1 MLIQHV
7 LVLATVVTLGALYL
21 VRWVRCRAPYGLP
34 RVLPWKLTGR
44 ARVVWRERP
53 FFGWGR
59 DWFGLTR
66 FAFGTRE
73 DSVGVVGPP
82 RVGKTAGVLIPQALM
97 WGGSLISTST
107 KPDILRASAGRRLQL
122 ALHHGGKV
130 YVYAPSAPGRVEGMQ
145 PVRWSPLAGCQE
157 ARTAALRVETL
168 VQAAQT
174 GRGIENADHWRAGAS
189 RILRPYFLAAAHH
202 ITRPGDFALVREWLA
217 GHEFREPLATLASL
231 RTFAGDQW
239 ATELRGVAE
248 TPERERGSFFSSAQN
263 AVAATAD
270 PNVLRSCSGT
280 DLDPVEFLSTRS
292 TLYIVAP
299 SEHQEAVAPLISA
312 LIEYIVTVAYDLHR
326 EGRLPARLG
335 LGLDELANIAP
346 LPKLESI
353 VSQGGGQGVNTTW
366 AAQSQAQLRHRFGE
380 HAADAIWS
388 ATRSKLVFGGLADGN
403 SLDQLSRLIGDHR
416 VKSRTTTTERCH
428 GGSRRQTTTGYEWRP
443 RVSAAE
449 LRQLPPKWALLL
461 YHERRPYVLRAPI
474 ATKRLRLRRALLPWP
489 TAAVLPVVTV
499 PPAVEP
505 DLVAAETPVV
515 LPIPQS
521 GAPEAGVRARPQ
533 VVQAGEAPV
542 ETVVAPRA
550 EP

>member
-1 MLIQHV
+1 MLIQH
-7 LVLATVVTLGALYL
+7 LVIPATVAILGALYL
-21 VRWVRCRAPYGLP
+21 LRQLRCRAPYKLP
-34 RVLPWKLTGR
+34 RVLPWKLVRR
-44 ARVVWRERP
+44 ARVTWRERP

-59 DWFGLTR
+59 DWFGITR
-66 FAFGTRE
+66 FAFGTHE

-122 ALHHGGKV
+122 ALQHGGKV
-130 YVYAPSAPGRVEGMQ
+130 YLYAPTAAGPMEGMR
-145 PVRWSPLAGCQE
+145 PVRWSPLAGCHDP
-157 ARTAALRVETL
+157 RIAALRVETL

-189 RILRPYFLAAAHH
+189 RILRPYFLAAANHPE
-202 ITRPGDFALVREWLA
+202 RQGDFTVVREWLA
-217 GHEFREPLATLASL
+217 GQVFREPLAILTSL
-231 RTFAGDQW
+231 RTFGGDYW
-239 ATELRGVAE
+239 AAELRGVAD

-270 PNVLRSCSGT
+270 PNVLRSCSRT
-280 DLDPVEFLSTRS
+280 DLEPVEFLTTRS
-292 TLYIVAP
+292 TLYIVSP

-312 LIEYIVTVAYDLHR
+312 LIEYIVTIAYELHR

-353 VSQGGGQGVNTTW
+353 VSQGGGQGVSTTW

-403 SLDQLSRLIGDHR
+403 SLNQLSRLIGDHR
-416 VKSRTTTTERCH
+416 VKSQTTTTERRQ

-449 LRQLPPKWALLL
+449 LRQLPPRWALLL
-461 YHERRPYVLRAPI
+461 YHERKPYLLRAPI
-474 ATKRLRLRRALLPWP
+474 AAKRLRLRRALLPLADRCRAAGRDR
-489 TAAVLPVVTV
+489 TA
-499 PPAVEP
+499 
-505 DLVAAETPVV
+505 
-515 LPIPQS
+515 
-521 GAPEAGVRARPQ
+521 GWG
-533 VVQAGEAPV
+533 
-542 ETVVAPRA
+542 
-550 EP
+550 

>member
-1 MLIQHV
+1 MLKSLLLICIALALVVV
-7 LVLATVVTLGALYL
+7 LYGL
-21 VRWVRCRAPYGLP
+21 RNIRCRAPYNLP
-34 RVLPWKLTGR
+34 RALPWKLIGR
-44 ARVVWRERP
+44 ARVSWRERP
-53 FFGWGR
+53 FCGWGR
-59 DWFGLTR
+59 DWFGVTR

-97 WGGSLISTST
+97 WGGPLISTST
-107 KPDILRASAGRRLQL
+107 KPDILRATAGRRLQL
-122 ALHHGGKV
+122 AQRHGGKV
-130 YVYAPSAPGRVEGMQ
+130 FLYAPTANGRIEGME
-145 PVRWSPLAGCQE
+145 PARWSPLAGCQDP
-157 ARTAALRVETL
+157 RIAALRVETL

-202 ITRPGDFALVREWLA
+202 PTRRGDFAVVREWLA
-217 GHEFREPLATLASL
+217 GHEFRDPLAILASL
-231 RTFAGDQW
+231 RTFGGDHW
-239 ATELRGVAE
+239 AAELRGVAE

-270 PNVLRSCSGT
+270 PNVLRSCSAT
-280 DLDPVEFLSTRS
+280 DLEPIEFLTTRS
-292 TLYIVAP
+292 TLYVISP

-326 EGRLPARLG
+326 QGMLPARLG

-388 ATRSKLVFGGLADGN
+388 ATRSKLVFGGLGDGR
-403 SLDQLSRLIGDHR
+403 SLEQLSRLVGDHQI
-416 VKSRTTTTERCH
+416 KTRTTATDRSSGVKQH
-428 GGSRRQTTTGYEWRP
+428 HTTTGLEWRP
-443 RVSAAE
+443 RLSVAE

-461 YHERRPYVLRAPI
+461 YQERKPYVVRAPI
-474 ATKRLRLRRALLPWP
+474 AARRWRLRRVLLPWP
-489 TAAVLPVVTV
+489 VTLAPPVVSEQ
-499 PPAVEP
+499 PAVQQAQPNGRVPEG
-505 DLVAAETPVV
+505 
-515 LPIPQS
+515 IPLAQS
-521 GAPEAGVRARPQ
+521 GRQEVGAIPGLR
-533 VVQAGEAPV
+533 VVQPDGVGPA
-542 ETVVAPRA
+542 TVVEA
-550 EP
+550 EE

>member
-1 MLIQHV
+1 MLIPHLFV
-7 LVLATVVTLGALYL
+7 IGSVVTLSVLYL
-21 VRWVRCRAPYGLP
+21 VRWLRCRAPYRLP
-34 RVLPWKLTGR
+34 RVLPWKLTAR
-44 ARVVWRERP
+44 AAVAWRERP
-53 FFGWGR
+53 FLGWGR

-66 FAFGTRE
+66 FALATQE

-122 ALHHGGKV
+122 ALQHGGNV
-130 YVYAPSAPGRVEGMQ
+130 YLYAPTAKGPMEGIR
-145 PVRWSPLAGCQE
+145 PVRWSPLAGC
-157 ARTAALRVETL
+157 RDPRIAALRVETL

-189 RILRPYFLAAAHH
+189 RILRPYFLAASHH
-202 ITRPGDFALVREWLA
+202 PTRDGDFATVREWLS
-217 GHEFREPLATLASL
+217 GHEFREPLAILGSL
-231 RTFAGDQW
+231 RTFGGDYW
-239 ATELRGVAE
+239 AAELRGVAD

-270 PNVLRSCSGT
+270 PNVLRACGAT
-280 DLDPVEFLSTRS
+280 ELEPVHFLTTRS
-292 TLYIVAP
+292 TLYVVSP

-326 EGRLPARLG
+326 DGLLPARLM

-388 ATRSKLVFGGLADGN
+388 ATRSKLVFGGLGDGH
-403 SLDQLSRLIGDHR
+403 SLDQLSRLVGDHQ
-416 VKSRTTTTERCH
+416 VKTQTSTKDRSS
-428 GGSRRQTTTGYEWRP
+428 GVKRRHTTTGYEWRP
-443 RVSAAE
+443 RLTVAE

-461 YHERRPYVLRAPI
+461 YQERKPYLLRAPI
-474 ATKRLRLRRALLPWP
+474 AVKRWRLRHALLPWP
-489 TAAVLPVVTV
+489 ITVAPPVVTREADVQRAQPNGKV
-499 PPAVEP
+499 PEGIP
-505 DLVAAETPVV
+505 VARSRRA
-515 LPIPQS
+515 
-521 GAPEAGVRARPQ
+521 EAGAAPRLH
-533 VVQAGEAPV
+533 VVQGDGGATATV
-542 ETVVAPRA
+542 EDAND
-550 EP
+550 

>member
-1 MLIQHV
+1 MLIQHL
-7 LVLATVVTLGALYL
+7 LVLATLAILGLLYL
-21 VRWVRCRAPYGLP
+21 LRQLRCRAPYKLP
-34 RVLPWKLTGR
+34 RVLPWKLVGR
-44 ARVVWRERP
+44 ARVTWRERP

-66 FAFGTRE
+66 FAFGTPE

-97 WGGSLISTST
+97 WAGSLISTST
-107 KPDILRASAGRRLQL
+107 KPDVLRATAGRRLQL
-122 ALHHGGKV
+122 AQQHGGKV
-130 YVYAPSAPGRVEGMQ
+130 YLYAPTAPSQVEGMK
-145 PVRWSPLAGCQE
+145 PGRWSPLAGCQDP
-157 ARTAALRVETL
+157 RIAALRVETL

-202 ITRPGDFALVREWLA
+202 PERQGDFTVVREWLA
-217 GHEFREPLATLASL
+217 GHVFREPLAILASL
-231 RTFAGDQW
+231 RTFGGDCW
-239 ATELRGVAE
+239 AAELRGVAD

-280 DLDPVEFLSTRS
+280 DLEPVEFLTTRS
-292 TLYIVAP
+292 TLYIVSP

-326 EGRLPARLG
+326 GGMLPARLG

-353 VSQGGGQGVNTTW
+353 VSQGGGQGVSTTW
-366 AAQSQAQLRHRFGE
+366 AAQSHAQLRHRFGE

-388 ATRSKLVFGGLADGN
+388 ATRSKLVFGGLGDGH
-403 SLDQLSRLIGDHR
+403 SLEQLSRLVGDHQ
-416 VKSRTTTTERCH
+416 VKTQTTTTDR
-428 GGSRRQTTTGYEWRP
+428 GSGVKLRHTTTGYEWRP
-443 RVSAAE
+443 RLSVSE

-461 YHERRPYVLRAPI
+461 YQERKPYVLRAPI
-474 ATKRLRLRRALLPWP
+474 AANRWRLRRAFLPWP
-489 TAAVLPVVTV
+489 IASAQPVVTREA
-499 PPAVEP
+499 AVEEAQP
-505 DLVAAETPVV
+505 NGKV
-515 LPIPQS
+515 LDGIPLPRP
-521 GAPEAGVRARPQ
+521 GRAEAGA
-533 VVQAGEAPV
+533 
-542 ETVVAPRA
+542 APRMHIVHSDGGA
-550 EP
+550 TATVGDSED